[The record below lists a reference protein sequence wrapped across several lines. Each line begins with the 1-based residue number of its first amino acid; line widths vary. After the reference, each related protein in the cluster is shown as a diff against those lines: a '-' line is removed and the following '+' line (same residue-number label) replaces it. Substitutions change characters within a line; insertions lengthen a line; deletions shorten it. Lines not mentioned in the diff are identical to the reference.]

1 MREELTMTY
10 DPETLRE
17 VYADPAA
24 VQRRIAQLKTAIGT
38 APDDIIEYMHRAELV
53 DLVRCSGD
61 LDEALTQATLAV
73 DRAELGGKPAQQHMA
88 RLRLAHVHQWRGE
101 FVEADLLFIELLG
114 SGPGFGPAI
123 CAITHHHAG
132 KNDYDQGRYA
142 DAVSQFDQALYLRR
156 RHEFPNEE
164 IAASKQALKA
174 AQARLKGPDDEH
186 DDEQGMSTA

>member
-1 MREELTMTY
+1 MRDELKVTY

-17 VYADPAA
+17 VYADPDA
-24 VQRRIAQLKTAIGT
+24 VQRRIVELKKAIGT
-38 APDDIIEYMHRAELV
+38 APDTTLEYMHRAELV

-61 LDEALTQATLAV
+61 PDEALVQANLAV
-73 DRAELGGKPAQQHMA
+73 DRAEFVGKPAQQHMA

-142 DAVSQFDQALYLRR
+142 DAVSQFEQALYLRR
-156 RHEFPNEE
+156 RHELPDDELTTT
-164 IAASKQALKA
+164 KQALKA
-174 AQARLKGPDDEH
+174 AQARLTGPDDEH
-186 DDEQGMSTA
+186 GMSTA